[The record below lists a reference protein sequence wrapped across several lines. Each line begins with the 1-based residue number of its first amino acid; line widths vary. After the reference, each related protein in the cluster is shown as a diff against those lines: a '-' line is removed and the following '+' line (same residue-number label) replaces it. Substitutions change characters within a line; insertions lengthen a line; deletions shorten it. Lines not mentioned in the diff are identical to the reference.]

1 MEYTQTVQNLEGKMT
16 GLVEK
21 VYGELSNKSDLI
33 EKNSNKQ
40 IADTNAEI
48 VNNMKPKLDRMLV
61 MKDLKDIQEKVDS
74 MKRKME
80 NEFE

>member
-1 MEYTQTVQNLEGKMT
+1 MT

-21 VYGELSNKSDLI
+21 VYGELNNRSDLI

-48 VNNMKPKLDRMLV
+48 INNMKPKLDRMLV
-61 MKDLKDIQEKVDS
+61 IKDLKDI
-74 MKRKME
+74 
-80 NEFE
+80 